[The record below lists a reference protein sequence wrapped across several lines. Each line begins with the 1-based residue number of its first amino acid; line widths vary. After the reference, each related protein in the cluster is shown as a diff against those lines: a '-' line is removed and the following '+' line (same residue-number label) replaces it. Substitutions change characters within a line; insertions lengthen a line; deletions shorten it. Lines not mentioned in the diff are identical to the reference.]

1 MQCPYDM
8 AKFKS
13 FLKLASKGQVR
24 LVHGDAAN
32 LERER
37 AAGHDCYLVIMDP
50 LHETTKEGS
59 DE

>member
-1 MQCPYDM
+1 M

-13 FLKLASKGQVR
+13 FLKLARRGQVR
-24 LVHGDAAN
+24 LLYGDVET

-50 LHETTKEGS
+50 LHETTEEGS
-59 DE
+59 DEA